1 MPVSLANLETTKA
14 ELTDFSVVTGA
25 SGQTALSYVNTTG
38 VFTLTPVLS
47 LTDLNITDG
56 TSGQFLMTDGSGNF
70 AFNTMGAPLTAL
82 SVTQNAAGTAALTY
96 DNVTG
101 VFTYTPPDLSTLIE
115 LTDLQ
120 VLTAAAGTAALTYN
134 NTNGEFIFTPP
145 DVSSYIALTDLSIT
159 TATAGTAALTYDNA
173 TGVFTFTPEDISAKI
188 ELTDLSITTATAGTA
203 ALTYDNATGVFTYT
217 PPDLSSYLTAETTT
231 SLAYTAGTQTLTF
244 TDETGTATNINL
256 SHLLDD
262 TNIITSVNTKTGA
275 VVLGLLDLSITD
287 GTSGQI
293 LSTDGAGNFSFVDD
307 VVGIGL
313 SDLSI
318 TTATAG
324 TAALAYDNATGVFT
338 YTPPDLS
345 SYLTAESDTLATITA
360 RGATTTTAVTV
371 QDISVTGTMNISGP
385 SRNALTVANSG
396 SFDMDGNNHF
406 SCTPTG
412 NITLTFTNIADGQ
425 SGNIYFDNSG
435 GHTIS
440 KAASVKSASTTLT
453 TLSTPGIYWISY
465 FSNGTDVLLSNSAS
479 LT

>member
-203 ALTYDNATGVFTYT
+203 ALTYDNAAGVFTYT

-231 SLAYTAGTQTLTF
+231 SLAYTVGTQTLTY
-244 TDETGTATNINL
+244 TDETGTATNIDL
-256 SHLLDD
+256 SGLLDD
-262 TNIITSVNTKTGA
+262 TNIITSVNTQTGA
-275 VVLGLLDLSITD
+275 VVLGLLDLGISD
-287 GTSGQI
+287 GTNGQV
-293 LSTDGAGNFSFVDD
+293 LSTDGAGNFTFVDD

-313 SDLSI
+313 TDLSV